1 MRNKKQLWK
10 LMDSIS
16 DVDSRKK
23 KSPKHF
29 TPHYMDGLLAYVAP
43 YFYTPQEFHQIRHA
57 SSIYNKAMEER
68 KGKKKIIFIAPV
80 KKKSSKKMFSGLEKG
95 SSSLEK
101 ASVSGSVSNRP
112 STPPPP
118 PVSVIPVKRLAYSL

>member
-43 YFYTPQEFHQIRHA
+43 YFYSPQEFHQIKHA

-68 KGKKKIIFIAPV
+68 KGKRKIVFIAPV
-80 KKKSSKKMFSGLEKG
+80 KKTSSKKVLSRLEKG
-95 SSSLEK
+95 SSSKK
-101 ASVSGSVSNRP
+101 ASGSNRA

-118 PVSVIPVKRLAYSL
+118 PVSVLPVKRLAYSL